1 MSHTV
6 LLINPNTSRPTT
18 DMMVA
23 LAQACFQ
30 SLQRRDI
37 QVRG

>member
-23 LAQACFQ
+23 IAQACFQ
-30 SLQRRDI
+30 S
-37 QVRG
+37 